1 MAVASERLRTA
12 CRPRVIVFA
21 RVPRLGR
28 VKTRLAAAVGDA
40 EALRVHR
47 SLLARTLQ
55 VAAGFAGAWSAAGSP
70 HPPELELRI
79 EGADSAGECA
89 GLAARHGFVLRP
101 QHGPDLGVR
110 MHAALVDALGAGR
123 TPVLVGCDC
132 PVLEPGDLAAAFG
145 TLAEHPAVFAP
156 AEDGGYALVGLR
168 EPCPTLFDGIAWGTH
183 RVMEQTRVRLRS
195 LGFGWG
201 ELRTV
206 WDVDEIDD
214 YRRWRALAEPG

>member
-1 MAVASERLRTA
+1 MAATPERLRA
-12 CRPRVIVFA
+12 DCRPRVIVFA

-55 VAAGFAGAWSAAGSP
+55 VAAGFAGACDAGGFP
-70 HPPELELRI
+70 HPAELELRI

-101 QHGPDLGVR
+101 QHGSDLGVR
-110 MHAALVDALGAGR
+110 MHAALAEALGAGR

-132 PVLEPGDLAAAFG
+132 PVLEPTDLAAAFG
-145 TLAEHPAVFAP
+145 ALAGHEAVFAP

-168 EPCPTLFDGIAWGTH
+168 RPCAALFEGIAWGTG
-183 RVMEQTRVRLRS
+183 RVMEQTRLRLRS
-195 LGFGWG
+195 LGLGWG
-201 ELRTV
+201 ELRTL
-206 WDVDEIDD
+206 WDVDELDD
-214 YRRWRALAEPG
+214 YRRWRALPQRG